1 MTSAPCR
8 ASCSATARPIPEVAP
23 VTNAVEPSNVV
34 AIGLASLVE
43 MLWTIRNS
51 AGPGLF
57 NPTCR
62 RSHASELSD
71 LLVQLAAEPG
81 DRLGTVMELRELSAY
96 VAVVEEGGMSAA
108 SRRLHVS
115 QSALSQTV
123 SALERELGV
132 TLLERT
138 STGVRP
144 TEAGTALLVEARA
157 VLARYHQAVRTMSTY
172 TSGSSEVIRL
182 GIPLELAPDV
192 LPRALAKFAEVS
204 PNTRVV
210 PQHLSTAAQ
219 FKALRN
225 DQLDVGL
232 VRERPSGSEFD
243 AMLVAQESPGVLIA
257 SKVAARLAGS
267 DGVQLDQLA
276 ELQWVGFPRSSSP
289 AWYDELTGVLRSH
302 GVDIGS
308 PVPDDQ
314 VLIAAVKFAAV
325 GSGQAFALAPENGV
339 QPLPD
344 DVTGAPLVGQPVVRR
359 TWVVWPAESRRRDV
373 GRLIASLQ
381 PPEGI

>member
-1 MTSAPCR
+1 MD
-8 ASCSATARPIPEVAP
+8 
-23 VTNAVEPSNVV
+23 
-34 AIGLASLVE
+34 
-43 MLWTIRNS
+43 
-51 AGPGLF
+51 F
-57 NPTCR
+57 
-62 RSHASELSD
+62 
-71 LLVQLAAEPG
+71 
-81 DRLGTVMELRELSAY
+81 RELSAF
-96 VAVVEEGGMSAA
+96 VAVVEEGGMTAA

-144 TEAGTALLVEARA
+144 TDAGKALLVEARA

-172 TSGSSEVIRL
+172 SAGSSEVIRL

-192 LPRALAKFAEVS
+192 LPTALAKFAVES

-219 FKALRN
+219 FTALRS

-232 VRERPSGSEFD
+232 VRERPTGSEFD
-243 AMLVAQESPGVLIA
+243 AMLVAQESLGVLIS
-257 SKVAARLAGS
+257 SKVAARLADSG
-267 DGVQLDQLA
+267 GVQLDQLA
-276 ELQWVGFPRSSSP
+276 ELSWVGFPRPSSP
-289 AWYDELTGVLRSH
+289 AWYDELTGILRSH
-302 GVDIGS
+302 GVDIGR
-308 PVPDDQ
+308 PVPDEQ

-325 GSGQAFALAPENGV
+325 GGGQAFALAPENGL

-344 DVTGAPLVGQPVVRR
+344 DVTWSPLVGKPVVRR
-359 TWVVWPAESRRRDV
+359 TWVVWPAESRRRDI
-373 GRLIASLQ
+373 GRLIASFQ
-381 PPEGI
+381 PPDGI

>member
-1 MTSAPCR
+1 
-8 ASCSATARPIPEVAP
+8 
-23 VTNAVEPSNVV
+23 
-34 AIGLASLVE
+34 
-43 MLWTIRNS
+43 
-51 AGPGLF
+51 
-57 NPTCR
+57 
-62 RSHASELSD
+62 
-71 LLVQLAAEPG
+71 
-81 DRLGTVMELRELSAY
+81 MELRELSAF

-144 TEAGTALLVEARA
+144 TEAGTTLLVEARA
-157 VLARYHQAVRTMSTY
+157 VLARYHQAVRTMSNYSTES
-172 TSGSSEVIRL
+172 SGVIRL

-192 LPRALAKFAEVS
+192 LPVALAKFAAES
-204 PNTRVV
+204 PHTRVV

-219 FKALRN
+219 FVALRS

-243 AMLVAQESPGVLIA
+243 AMLVAQEFLGVLLS
-257 SKVAARLAGS
+257 SKLAARLAGS
-267 DGVQLDQLA
+267 DGVQLDGLGG
-276 ELQWVGFPRSSSP
+276 LHWVGFPRSASP
-289 AWYDELTGVLRSH
+289 AWYDELTGILRSH
-302 GVDIGS
+302 GVDVG
-308 PVPDDQ
+308 PPAPDDQ
-314 VLIAAVKFAAV
+314 ELIAAVKFAAV
-325 GSGQAFALAPENGV
+325 SSGQAFALAPENGL

-344 DVTGAPLVGQPVVRR
+344 NVTWLPLAGKPVVRR

-373 GRLIASLQ
+373 GRLIASFRA
-381 PPEGI
+381 PADM

>member
-1 MTSAPCR
+1 
-8 ASCSATARPIPEVAP
+8 
-23 VTNAVEPSNVV
+23 
-34 AIGLASLVE
+34 
-43 MLWTIRNS
+43 
-51 AGPGLF
+51 
-57 NPTCR
+57 
-62 RSHASELSD
+62 
-71 LLVQLAAEPG
+71 
-81 DRLGTVMELRELSAY
+81 MELRELSAF

-123 SALERELGV
+123 SALERELGI

-144 TEAGTALLVEARA
+144 TEAGTTLLVEARA

-172 TSGSSEVIRL
+172 STESSGVIRL

-192 LPRALAKFAEVS
+192 LPVALAKFAAES
-204 PNTRVV
+204 PRTRVV

-219 FKALRN
+219 LIALRS

-243 AMLVAQESPGVLIA
+243 AMLVAKEFLGVLVS
-257 SKVAARLAGS
+257 SKLAARLADS
-267 DGVQLDQLA
+267 DGAQLEQLGG
-276 ELQWVGFPRSSSP
+276 LHWVGFPRSGSP
-289 AWYDELTGVLRSH
+289 AWYDELTGILGSH
-302 GVDIGS
+302 GVDIGP

-314 VLIAAVKFAAV
+314 KLIAAVKFAAV
-325 GSGQAFALAPENGV
+325 SSGQAFALAPENGL

-344 DVTGAPLVGQPVVRR
+344 NVTWLPLAGKPLVRR

-373 GRLIASLQ
+373 ARLIASFQ
-381 PPEGI
+381 APKDM

>member
-1 MTSAPCR
+1 
-8 ASCSATARPIPEVAP
+8 
-23 VTNAVEPSNVV
+23 
-34 AIGLASLVE
+34 
-43 MLWTIRNS
+43 
-51 AGPGLF
+51 
-57 NPTCR
+57 
-62 RSHASELSD
+62 
-71 LLVQLAAEPG
+71 
-81 DRLGTVMELRELSAY
+81 MELRELSAF

-138 STGVRP
+138 NTGVRP
-144 TEAGTALLVEARA
+144 TEAGTALLAEARA

-172 TSGSSEVIRL
+172 GNESSGVIRL

-192 LPRALAKFAEVS
+192 LPTALAKFAADS

-219 FKALRN
+219 FEALRS

-243 AMLVAQESPGVLIA
+243 AMLVAQESAGVLVS
-257 SKVAARLAGS
+257 SKVAVRLADSG
-267 DGVQLDQLA
+267 GVQLDQLA

-289 AWYDELTGVLRSH
+289 AWFDELTGILRSH
-302 GVDIGS
+302 GIDIGQ
-308 PVPDDQ
+308 PVPDGQ
-314 VLIAAVKFAAV
+314 ELIAAVKFAAV
-325 GSGQAFALAPENGV
+325 SSGQAFALAPENGL
-339 QPLPD
+339 QPRPD
-344 DVTGAPLVGQPVVRR
+344 DVTWLRLVGNPVVRR
-359 TWVVWPAESRRRDV
+359 TWVVWAAESRRRDV
-373 GRLIASLQ
+373 GRLIASFQ

>member
-1 MTSAPCR
+1 MGQP
-8 ASCSATARPIPEVAP
+8 
-23 VTNAVEPSNVV
+23 
-34 AIGLASLVE
+34 
-43 MLWTIRNS
+43 
-51 AGPGLF
+51 
-57 NPTCR
+57 
-62 RSHASELSD
+62 
-71 LLVQLAAEPG
+71 
-81 DRLGTVMELRELSAY
+81 TVMELRELSAF

-108 SRRLHVS
+108 SRRLHIS

-138 STGVRP
+138 NAGVHA
-144 TEAGTALLVEARA
+144 TEAGAVLLVEARA
-157 VLARYHQAVRTMSTY
+157 VLARYHRALRTMSTY
-172 TSGSSEVIRL
+172 SSGSSAVTRL
-182 GIPLELAPDV
+182 GIPLELAPGV
-192 LPRALAKFAEVS
+192 LSMALAKYAAES

-219 FKALRN
+219 FKALRG

-243 AMLVAQESPGVLIA
+243 AMLVAQEPLGVLTS

-276 ELQWVGFPRSSSP
+276 ELQWVGFPRASSP
-289 AWYDELTGVLRSH
+289 AWYDELTAILRSH
-302 GVDIGS
+302 GIDVG
-308 PVPDDQ
+308 PPAADDQ

-325 GSGQAFALAPENGV
+325 GSGQAFALAPEHGL

-344 DVTGAPLVGQPVVRR
+344 NVTWSRLVGNPVVRR

-373 GRLIASLQ
+373 GRLIASFQ
-381 PPEGI
+381 PPDGM